1 MKLGASRT
9 QKTVVNSFFLIA
21 NRLLLII
28 LSFVLRTA
36 FIKILGDQYT
46 GVASVFTTILA
57 TLSLSELGFSTAI
70 ATALYRPL
78 KDNNQILIQQIMD
91 FYKKVYRLVAFF
103 IFVVGI
109 MLIPFLHYLIKG
121 VPDIK
126 ENITVIYFLYIVK
139 TVSSYLMIYKI
150 TLLSADQKLYVVKK
164 LEMLCQIIRYAV
176 EIVVLFVFRE
186 YIIYLVLE
194 IASTILQNFIITK
207 RAEREYPQAFAKPK
221 DGLPRETIIS
231 LLKDVKALSL
241 YKISGNVGKNID
253 TILIS
258 SFINTSTVAVVGNY
272 THIKNHVQMILM
284 QFYSAVTP
292 SVGNLAAENNPKKQE
307 KVFDCLLYVSFI
319 MANFC
324 SICIFVLTKP
334 FITIWLG
341 EKYVLGQHIAF
352 IIAFDFFLYIL
363 LQVVASFRTAN
374 GLFVQGQYRPL
385 VTAICIIVFSI
396 MLIGPYGIFGTVLAT
411 VIARLLT
418 QWYDAYLLYKYIFNV
433 SFSKFY
439 CKYWFYII
447 LFLTSA
453 FLTDFFI
460 GKITMGNPLVDLTL
474 GAIICLIIPEIWVL
488 LWTHRSDEF
497 GYAYGRMKVLF
508 SKLR

>member
-194 IASTILQNFIITK
+194 IASTILQKEQNANIPRRLQNQKMVFP
-207 RAEREYPQAFAKPK
+207 ER
-221 DGLPRETIIS
+221 L
-231 LLKDVKALSL
+231 
-241 YKISGNVGKNID
+241 
-253 TILIS
+253 
-258 SFINTSTVAVVGNY
+258 
-272 THIKNHVQMILM
+272 
-284 QFYSAVTP
+284 
-292 SVGNLAAENNPKKQE
+292 
-307 KVFDCLLYVSFI
+307 
-319 MANFC
+319 
-324 SICIFVLTKP
+324 
-334 FITIWLG
+334 
-341 EKYVLGQHIAF
+341 
-352 IIAFDFFLYIL
+352 
-363 LQVVASFRTAN
+363 
-374 GLFVQGQYRPL
+374 
-385 VTAICIIVFSI
+385 
-396 MLIGPYGIFGTVLAT
+396 
-411 VIARLLT
+411 
-418 QWYDAYLLYKYIFNV
+418 
-433 SFSKFY
+433 
-439 CKYWFYII
+439 
-447 LFLTSA
+447 
-453 FLTDFFI
+453 
-460 GKITMGNPLVDLTL
+460 
-474 GAIICLIIPEIWVL
+474 
-488 LWTHRSDEF
+488 
-497 GYAYGRMKVLF
+497 
-508 SKLR
+508 